1 MIINNKMYKNIEKKI
16 NYANIKIKPM
26 AFIYIRLII
35 TIIIFL
41 LVLLSNKYGYIFGP
55 IIAIIVYFLFEY
67 ICLDRKIIERMEKL
81 EKDALEFFLIFNIVF
96 KNGKNIKSAIE
107 KTVEIVD
114 NDLSEEFKL
123 VLEDVNLGKSLDE
136 TLLNLNKRIPSIMVN
151 NIITDLTESNR
162 LGNNISDSI
171 NLQLDLIN
179 EKREKNY
186 LTDLRIIP
194 FRITLV
200 FCVFVLF
207 LVGLF
212 VLFSII

>member
-1 MIINNKMYKNIEKKI
+1 MIINNKMYKKIEKKI

-26 AFIYIRLII
+26 AFIYIRII
-35 TIIIFL
+35 MTIAVFL

-55 IIAIIVYFLFEY
+55 IVAIILYFLFEY

-81 EKDALEFFLIFNIVF
+81 EKDALEFFPIFNVVF
-96 KNGKNIKSAIE
+96 KNGKNVKSAIE
-107 KTVEIVD
+107 KTIEIVD
-114 NDLSEEFKL
+114 NDLSNEFKL

-179 EKREKNY
+179 EKKKKNY
-186 LTDLRIIP
+186 LTDLKTIP

-200 FCVFVLF
+200 FSIFVL
-207 LVGLF
+207 LLLGLF
-212 VLFSII
+212 IIFSVI